1 MCVKVAGIEWS
12 GVGLGG
18 HKFFVPTW
26 GGGRKIIWW
35 YWEEGGGRKN
45 FVDAN
50 APDNKWLVPYQFVVC
65 KHMKTNFILP

>member
-26 GGGRKIIWW
+26 GGGRKIIW
-35 YWEEGGGRKN
+35 
-45 FVDAN
+45 
-50 APDNKWLVPYQFVVC
+50 
-65 KHMKTNFILP
+65 